1 MRDERPRP
9 KSQGEGE
16 GKGERSGVCVI
27 HSSDSDK
34 GDRYGYPRDPVMTSF
49 VEVSI
54 VQGRVLHYVQ
64 YMYTCCSPYVLN
76 HPLSS

>member
-34 GDRYGYPRDPVMTSF
+34 GDRYRYPRDPVMTSF
-49 VEVSI
+49 VEPSI
-54 VQGRVLHYVQ
+54 V
-64 YMYTCCSPYVLN
+64 
-76 HPLSS
+76 